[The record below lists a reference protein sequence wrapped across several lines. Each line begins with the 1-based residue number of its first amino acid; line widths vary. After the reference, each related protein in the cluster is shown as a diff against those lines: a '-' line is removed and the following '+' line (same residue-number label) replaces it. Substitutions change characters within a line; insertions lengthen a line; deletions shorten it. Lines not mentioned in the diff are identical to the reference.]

1 MKIMKEVQDL
11 INEFTQTGRFTLSI
25 GTGSHPIGL
34 RHISGR
40 RICLPSTPSDRRS
53 IMNTKS
59 MVRRIDSMYAMAH

>member
-1 MKIMKEVQDL
+1 MKILKEVQDL

-25 GTGSHPIGL
+25 GKGSHPVGL

-59 MVRRIDSMYAMAH
+59 MVRRIDSMYAMAS